1 MNVIRTVRRLE
12 PADARS
18 GGVTVETA
26 IVLPVLFAIMFAAV
40 DCARLNMIRNS
51 AQNAAYE
58 GARNAIV
65 PGGTAADAKN
75 AARKVLSGVGVRNF
89 TVTVSPSVISST
101 STRVT
106 VTITVPLKDNS
117 WMASSAKTTRNL
129 IRSCTM
135 SIERTRRT

>member
-1 MNVIRTVRRLE
+1 MNVNRTTRRSE
-12 PADARS
+12 RADARS

-26 IVLPVLFAIMFAAV
+26 IVLPVLFAIMFAAI

-65 PGGTAADAKN
+65 PGGTATDATS
-75 AARKVLSGVGVRNF
+75 AAQRVLSGVGIRNF
-89 TVTVSPSVISST
+89 TITVSPSVITSAST
-101 STRVT
+101 KIT

-129 IRSCTM
+129 VRSCTM
-135 SIERTRRT
+135 SIEKTRRT